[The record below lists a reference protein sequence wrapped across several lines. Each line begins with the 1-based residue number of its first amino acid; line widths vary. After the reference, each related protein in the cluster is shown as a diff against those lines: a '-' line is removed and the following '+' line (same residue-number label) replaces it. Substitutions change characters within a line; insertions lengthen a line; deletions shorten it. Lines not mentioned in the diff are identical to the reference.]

1 MFHRHKIIFVDKLL
15 VLHLIPQWNYSN
27 DKFVSICN
35 ENVDMADG
43 TTKYPGEIINFSLHV

>member
-43 TTKYPGEIINFSLHV
+43 TTKYAGEIINFSLHV